1 MENLGGGSRGLLGDS
16 GLALTEAVLEAAR
29 HILQVAQAASAGG
42 LTADGL
48 LAPVVL
54 ADPGGRVA
62 AGRALALLHVK
73 GAPTAAAAQR
83 VSLVPT
89 LTERS
94 GTLACLTHGG

>member
-1 MENLGGGSRGLLGDS
+1 MPCRAAPKAAYYLLTLLGATE
-16 GLALTEAVLEAAR
+16 GKGALT
-29 HILQVAQAASAGG
+29 
-42 LTADGL
+42 
-48 LAPVVL
+48 L
-54 ADPGGRVA
+54 ADPGSGVA

-83 VSLVPT
+83 VGLVPT